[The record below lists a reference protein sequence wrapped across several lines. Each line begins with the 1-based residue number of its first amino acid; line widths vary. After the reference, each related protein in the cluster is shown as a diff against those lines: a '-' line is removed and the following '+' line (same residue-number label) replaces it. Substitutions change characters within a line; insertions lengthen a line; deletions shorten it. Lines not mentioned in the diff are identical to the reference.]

1 MSTTLKRRWVSL
13 AGTPIR
19 AARLWQR
26 SGLCRKV
33 MREPTKCAKE
43 FNEGF
48 RLVKPA
54 RGSTWTRRSK
64 MQRVAVDDQIY
75 MQLYPVT

>member
-1 MSTTLKRRWVSL
+1 
-13 AGTPIR
+13 
-19 AARLWQR
+19 
-26 SGLCRKV
+26 

-43 FNEGF
+43 FTKASALSN
-48 RLVKPA
+48 PQ
-54 RGSTWTRRSK
+54 GSTWTRRSK